1 MSPIVE
7 TRDSHRP
14 ISMRD
19 MSQGDN
25 GIDPRRWPNV
35 LRILC
40 FVGML
45 VIACYL
51 LNGMVSKGL
60 RMLTSD
66 EFGAWNEE
74 MQGRVNADVIIS
86 GSSRAANHFDP
97 REIARVT
104 GLTAFNIGRNG
115 TQTDVQLGVLRA
127 YLEHNRKP
135 RIIIQNLDAFTFV
148 TTREL
153 YDPALYI
160 PYIDDHEIYQTMR
173 KVDVELTQGRY
184 IPLYDYA
191 VEDMNFTWWLGL
203 KGLVGIN
210 PKNTIYLGFKPRDR
224 AWSDEFDRF
233 RAGNPKGVTFPVQP
247 DGVRVLE
254 DMITLCHEN
263 GIQLVLVYSPEYDG
277 MQRMTKNREE
287 IFAEFRELSKR
298 YNVPFWDYSQW
309 KYVDDTSMFYNSQH
323 MNSRGAEMFS
333 IDIARQL
340 AAYMNKLG
348 WQVGGQSASGTNVMT
363 STLWSMNAV
372 RFH

>member
-7 TRDSHRP
+7 TTDSQGP
-14 ISMRD
+14 MSMGEA
-19 MSQGDN
+19 SQGDHVV
-25 GIDPRRWPNV
+25 DPRRWPNV

-40 FVGML
+40 FVGIL

-51 LNGMVSKGL
+51 LNGMVSTGL

-74 MQGRVNADVIIS
+74 MQGRVNADIIIS

-97 REIARVT
+97 REIAGVT

-153 YDPALYI
+153 YDPALYV

-173 KVDVELTQGRY
+173 KVDAELTKGRY

-224 AWSDEFDRF
+224 EWSDEFARF
-233 RAGNPKGVTFPVQP
+233 RAGNPKGVAFPVQP
-247 DGVRVLE
+247 EGVRVLE
-254 DMITLCHEN
+254 DLITLCHEN

-277 MQRMTKNREE
+277 MQRMTKNRAE
-287 IFAEFRELSKR
+287 IFAKFRELSKR
-298 YNVPFWDYSQW
+298 YNIPFWDYSQW
-309 KYVDDTSMFYNSQH
+309 KYVDDTSIFYNSQH

-333 IDIARQL
+333 SDFARQL
-340 AAYMNKLG
+340 AAYMKQLG
-348 WQVGGQSASGTNVMT
+348 WQVGGQGAIGIDVLT
-363 STLWSMNAV
+363 STIGSMNAV